1 MMIRVRLLQRGLMWG
16 IGGCLVASA
25 VLRVG
30 AHAEAAVAATE
41 TPGEAIAPMACPQP
55 PAEIARALLQREA
68 ALRTREAELTAE
80 ATRLDGLRKQVE
92 AQVSQMQSAEVELR
106 KTISLAEGA
115 AERDVQQ
122 LTEIYQAMKPK
133 DAAALF
139 NGMDPQFAAGFLGRM
154 RPADAAGIL
163 AGMDPGTAYAISA
176 LLAGRN
182 TDVPRQ

>member
-1 MMIRVRLLQRGLMWG
+1 
-16 IGGCLVASA
+16 
-25 VLRVG
+25 
-30 AHAEAAVAATE
+30 
-41 TPGEAIAPMACPQP
+41 
-55 PAEIARALLQREA
+55 
-68 ALRTREAELTAE
+68 
-80 ATRLDGLRKQVE
+80 
-92 AQVSQMQSAEVELR
+92 MQSAEDELR

-133 DAAALF
+133 EAAALF

-154 RPADAAGIL
+154 RPAEAAGIM
-163 AGMDPGTAYAISA
+163 AGMDPGAAYAISA

>member
-1 MMIRVRLLQRGLMWG
+1 MMNATRMLQRSLMWG
-16 IGGCLVASA
+16 IGACLVTSA
-25 VLRVG
+25 ALRIG
-30 AHAEAAVAATE
+30 AHADAAVAATE
-41 TPGEAIAPMACPQP
+41 KPTEAIAPLACPEP
-55 PAEIARALLQREA
+55 PAEIAKALVQREA

-80 ATRLDGLRKQVE
+80 ATRLDALRKEVE
-92 AQVSQMQSAEVELR
+92 AQVATMQSAEDELR

-133 DAAALF
+133 EAAALF

-154 RPADAAGIL
+154 RPAEAAGIM
-163 AGMDPGTAYAISA
+163 AGMDPGAAYAISA

>member
-1 MMIRVRLLQRGLMWG
+1 MMTPARILQRSLMWG
-16 IGGCLVASA
+16 IGACLVASA
-25 VLRVG
+25 ALRIG
-30 AHAEAAVAATE
+30 AHADAAVAAADKPEVATV
-41 TPGEAIAPMACPQP
+41 PLSCPEP
-55 PAEIARALLQREA
+55 PAEIAKALLQREA
-68 ALRTREAELTAE
+68 ALRTRETELTAE
-80 ATRLDGLRKQVE
+80 ATRLDALRNEVE
-92 AQVSQMQSAEVELR
+92 AQVATMQSAEDELR

-133 DAAALF
+133 DAAVLF

-154 RPADAAGIL
+154 RPAVAAGIM
-163 AGMDPGTAYAISA
+163 AGMDPGAAYAISA

>member
-1 MMIRVRLLQRGLMWG
+1 MPRPRLLQRGLMWG
-16 IGGCLVASA
+16 IGVCLIASA
-25 VLRVG
+25 ALRIG
-30 AHAEAAVAATE
+30 AHADAAVATTE
-41 TPGEAIAPMACPQP
+41 AAGKTSPPAACPQP

-80 ATRLDGLRKQVE
+80 ATRLDELRREVEQQV
-92 AQVSQMQSAEVELR
+92 AQMQATESDLR
-106 KTISLAEGA
+106 RTISLAEGA

-154 RPADAAGIL
+154 RPTEAAGIM
-163 AGMDPGTAYAISA
+163 AGMDPGAAYAISA